1 MEAKKLGLWMVT
13 ALVVGNMIG
22 SGIFLLPAS
31 LGPFGGISIVGWL
44 VSAGGAVLMALVFS
58 RLSRR
63 VRKSGGP
70 YTFTREGFGDF
81 PGFLVAY
88 GYWISI
94 WTTNAAIAVAFVSYM
109 TVFWPALGENA
120 VLAAGV
126 GLATIWGLTW
136 VNVIGV
142 HTAGLVQLV
151 TTVLKIIPLVVI
163 ATLGLLYVN
172 ASNFVPFNASDQSPL
187 SAVTATVAL
196 TLWAFLGLESGTTPS
211 EHVREPE
218 KTIPRATILGTLGA
232 ATIYILGTVAVMG
245 VIPSAQLAGSNA
257 PFADAASAMWG
268 SWAGKAV
275 GAGAVVSCFGALNG
289 WLLLQGQIP
298 LAAARDGLFPKKF
311 AVVSKYDTPAFGLVF
326 SSILAS
332 LLLMMNYDQDLVS
345 QFTFIILLAT
355 LNTLVPYVFCSLSE
369 IMMALKSGKR
379 DESDESFVGLAVL
392 SVLAFTYA
400 LWAIAG
406 AGQEIVYWGF
416 LLLMTGVPVYVWI
429 QRNRTRAAF
438 VGVGYSG
445 RRDVATRTEELLWTS
460 TKDEVDGE

>member
-1 MEAKKLGLWMVT
+1 MPAKKLGLWMVT

-70 YTFTREGFGDF
+70 YTFTREAFGNF
-81 PGFLVAY
+81 PGFLVAW

-109 TVFWPALGENA
+109 TVFWPALGHNA
-120 VLAAGV
+120 VLAACF
-126 GLATIWGLTW
+126 GLVTLWGLTW

-142 HTAGLVQLV
+142 HTAGVVQLI
-151 TTVLKIIPLVVI
+151 TTILKIVPLLVI
-163 ATLGLLYVN
+163 ATLGLFYVST
-172 ASNFVPFNASDQSPL
+172 SNFIPFNASDQSPF
-187 SAVTATVAL
+187 SAITATVSL
-196 TLWAFLGLESGTTPS
+196 TLWAFLGLESGTTPA
-211 EHVREPE
+211 EHVHEPE
-218 KTIPRATILGTLGA
+218 RTIPRATILGTLGA
-232 ATIYILGTVAVMG
+232 AAVYILGTVAVMG
-245 VIPSAQLAGSNA
+245 VIPSAELATSNA
-257 PFADAASAMWG
+257 PFADAAGTMWG
-268 SWAGKAV
+268 PWAVFAV

-298 LAAARDGLFPKKF
+298 LAAARDGLFPEAF
-311 AVVSKYDTPAFGLVF
+311 GRVSKYDTPAYGLVF
-326 SSILAS
+326 SSILS
-332 LLLMMNYDQDLVS
+332 SVVLLMNYNKGLVE

-369 IMMALKSGKR
+369 IMITIQGAKR
-379 DESDESFVGLAVL
+379 SEGFIGLAIL
-392 SVLAFTYA
+392 SILAFLYS

-406 AGQEIVYWGF
+406 AGPEIVYWGF
-416 LLLMTGVPVYVWI
+416 LLLMSGVPVYVWI
-429 QRNRTRAAF
+429 QRKR
-438 VGVGYSG
+438 SI
-445 RRDVATRTEELLWTS
+445 ATYVE
-460 TKDEVDGE
+460 G